1 MSKERKKR
9 RTATSLQPTLVKIVR
24 SKDGGPI
31 RTVVERGHGK
41 ATGIFT
47 SRKNRRAF
55 PWEAIDERHF
65 MWISEVDFRVT
76 SFLVQP
82 FRMEFY
88 FANGEKMIYFPDI
101 ERRLGSKVEII
112 EVKKTRAEIARD
124 PRYAA
129 KIALARAVSRRQG
142 WEFRVISADT
152 DLLPTQAFAN
162 AKLIRL
168 DRFTAI
174 GSEDHVRLGEE
185 LRRGDGV
192 TTYAKAVAALSR
204 NNDPWDRDGTA
215 RLHAMLVRRDVY
227 IDITRPIRPET
238 IVFSADE
245 SFKRLRQAA

>member
-174 GSEDHVRLGEE
+174 GSEDHVRLPVA
-185 LRRGDGV
+185 LLSIQTRASRISRLAFAKRADCDAAFTARR
-192 TTYAKAVAALSR
+192 R
-204 NNDPWDRDGTA
+204 NWDRSRTWP
-215 RLHAMLVRRDVY
+215 LTLSFH
-227 IDITRPIRPET
+227 IR
-238 IVFSADE
+238 
-245 SFKRLRQAA
+245 